1 MRHFVS
7 KFKEPQLGVAFTI
20 ETSVPSIPYF
30 QFNSIKNSTKM
41 QIAFISTFGS
51 YTCVTSRRRAALKRS
66 ARLLDRDDKNI
77 QKQKKKNLLTD
88 NKRRW
93 KEILF

>member
-41 QIAFISTFGS
+41 QIAFISLL
-51 YTCVTSRRRAALKRS
+51 VRIPALHPAGELR
-66 ARLLDRDDKNI
+66 
-77 QKQKKKNLLTD
+77 
-88 NKRRW
+88 
-93 KEILF
+93 